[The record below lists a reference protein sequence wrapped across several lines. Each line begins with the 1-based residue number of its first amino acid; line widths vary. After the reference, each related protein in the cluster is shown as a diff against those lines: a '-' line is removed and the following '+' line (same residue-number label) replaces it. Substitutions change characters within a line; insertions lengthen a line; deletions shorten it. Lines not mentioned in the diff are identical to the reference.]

1 MRPGWLR
8 ARRFNDGHGQDVD
21 RQHAAVV
28 ARTLAASRLVLAAF
42 ALGAVTLDPLDAP
55 VQPTLRLFLI
65 PLLVVVV
72 AYSAGM
78 MVAATVRPA
87 VVFRHA
93 TLLHFIDLAWI
104 VTLTAFSDGANSPF
118 VAFFL
123 YSLFAAGYLW
133 GLPATLATGM
143 FAIVVLAVQALVSL
157 VWPFSSPV
165 HLHTA
170 LMRIAYMAV
179 PASLIGLLAEEEWR
193 QRSRSRAVA
202 RIMSQVRAD
211 IGLVASM
218 RAVFDEVLSELAA
231 LRGLLTLEEEGGT
244 SVFLWHV
251 RRPAPDAALDV
262 RLTQQPKAACDAYV
276 FPLPPDVDVLRVR
289 RRARDAAHE
298 FEALDEHGIRLKAPK
313 ASAAPLLAAPIPWQ
327 NVVCVPRVAGEGWRG
342 RLFVFDPR
350 RSSDHDLRFLQVV
363 VRQVAPA
370 LFNLYLQR
378 RLQSRC
384 GVVDRLRIS
393 RELHDSVIQSLI
405 GLEMELEVLRRE
417 TEPCLAETTRQQL
430 ATIQRVL
437 GHEILSVRDLM
448 QMLRPVDVEPRH
460 LLEHLAETLERFR
473 HRTGIQARLVSNVDH
488 VDLPRRICNELVRVI
503 QEALSNVRRHSGA
516 SNVLVR
522 LESADGRWQITI
534 DDDGKGFDFE
544 GRLTDEV
551 LDAERRGPV
560 IIKERLKGIGGGLA
574 IDSRPGRGARLEIT
588 IPR

>member
-1 MRPGWLR
+1 MRPGWLH
-8 ARRFNDGHGQDVD
+8 ARRFNSGRDQDVD

-28 ARTLAASRLVLAAF
+28 VRTLAASRLVLAVF

-55 VQPTLRLFLI
+55 VQPTLRVFLI

-72 AYSAGM
+72 AYSIGM
-78 MVAATVRPA
+78 MVGAGVRPA
-87 VVFRHA
+87 VVFRHG
-93 TLLHFIDLAWI
+93 THLHFIDLAWI
-104 VTLTAFSDGANSPF
+104 VTLTTFSDGANSPF

-133 GLPATLATGM
+133 GLPATLATGI

-157 VWPFSSPV
+157 VRPLGSPV

-179 PASLIGLLAEEEWR
+179 PAVLIGLLAEEEWR

-202 RIMSQVRAD
+202 RIMSRVRAD

-218 RAVFDEVLSELAA
+218 RAVFDEVLSELDA

-244 SVFLWHV
+244 VFLWHV
-251 RRPAPDAALDV
+251 RRPASTAALDV
-262 RLTQQPKAACDAYV
+262 RLSQQPKAACDNYM
-276 FPLPPDVDVLRVR
+276 FELPPDVDVLRGR
-289 RRARDAAHE
+289 RGVSDAAPE
-298 FEALDEHGIRLKAPK
+298 FEALDQHGIRLKAPK
-313 ASAAPLLAAPIPWQ
+313 APAAPLLAAPIPWQ
-327 NVVCVPRVAGEGWRG
+327 KVLCMPRVAGEGWRG
-342 RLFVFDPR
+342 RLFVFDPG

-378 RLQSRC
+378 RLQSRG

-393 RELHDSVIQSLI
+393 RELHDGVIQSLI

-417 TEPCLAETTRQQL
+417 AEPCMAETTRKQL
-430 ATIQRVL
+430 ATIQQVL

-448 QMLRPVDVEPRH
+448 QMLQPVEVEPRH
-460 LLEHLAETLERFR
+460 LLEYIAETLERFR
-473 HRTGIQARLVSNVDH
+473 DKTGIQARLLSSVEH

-503 QEALSNVRRHSGA
+503 QEALSNVRKHSGA

-522 LESADGRWQITI
+522 LDSADGRWQVTI
-534 DDDGKGFDFE
+534 EDDGKGFDFE
-544 GRLTDEV
+544 GRLTDEA

-560 IIKERLKGIGGGLA
+560 VIKERLKGIGGRLV